1 MGSFKLLYS
10 QEFTSTDTIIVNH
23 SLDRYQVAVAID
35 IPTGTTQGIMNDPS
49 IIDSIIIDPLSPRN
63 SLTVKLKSPQTGV
76 IKVLDSTYVWGYA
89 PSPEESAEISQLT
102 SSAHSP
108 GGLDTQ
114 IQFNNSG
121 EFSGSANLAWE
132 NASNTLTVN
141 GGISGSVIY
150 GDGSNLT
157 NLPSFGSEFE
167 STESLAEQITTS
179 TTYQSAM
186 SFVTQNLPAGNYLLF
201 WSGECSKDTGNGT
214 GVKIYKGATTYSE
227 INPKDANGTYV
238 PFSGFAVESG
248 ISGIQTYDL
257 DFKSESSGK
266 TVRIRN
272 LRMMI
277 WRQS

>member
-35 IPTGTTQGIMNDPS
+35 IPTGTGQGIMNDPS
-49 IIDSIIIDPLSPRN
+49 IIDSVIIDPLNPRN

-102 SSAHSP
+102 SSAYSP

-141 GGISGSVIY
+141 GDISGSVIY

-186 SFVTQNLPAGNYLLF
+186 SFVTQNLPAGDYLLF

-227 INPKDANGTYV
+227 INPKDANNTYV

-266 TVRIRN
+266 TVRVKN

>member
-1 MGSFKLLYS
+1 MAGAFDLLYS
-10 QEFTSTDTIIVNH
+10 QSFTATDTISVNH
-23 SLDRYQVAVAID
+23 GQNRYQVGVIVS
-35 IPTGTTQGIMNDPS
+35 ISGKVRNDLLEK
-49 IIDSIIIDPLSPRN
+49 ITYDQADPRN
-63 SLTVKLKSPQTGV
+63 TLTIVLSSAQTGI
-76 IKVLDSTYVWGYA
+76 IKIVDSDYSWANMPT
-89 PSPEESAEISQLT
+89 PEESVEVSQLT
-102 SSAHSP
+102 SSAYSP

-141 GGISGSVIY
+141 GDISGSVIY

-157 NLPSFGSEFE
+157 NLPSATSTFGSEFE
-167 STESLAEQITTS
+167 SAESLAEQTTTS
-179 TTYQSAM
+179 TTYQSAL
-186 SFVTQNLPAGNYLLF
+186 SFVTQNLPAGDYLLF

-238 PFSGFAVESG
+238 SFSGFAVESG